1 MTSKPGVH
9 GNMVNPC
16 PAEATRVY
24 EVSSLVNRP
33 VVVMP
38 EWLRQ

>member
-1 MTSKPGVH
+1 MTSKPVVH
-9 GNMVNPC
+9 SYMVNPC

-24 EVSSLVNRP
+24 EVSSLVNQR